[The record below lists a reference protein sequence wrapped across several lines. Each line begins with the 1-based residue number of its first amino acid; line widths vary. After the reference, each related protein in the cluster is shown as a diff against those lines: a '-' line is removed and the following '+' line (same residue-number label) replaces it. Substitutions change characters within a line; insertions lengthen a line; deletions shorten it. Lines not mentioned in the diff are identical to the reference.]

1 MRGTW
6 GARPMK
12 MRTDPR
18 RRSPHLETAG
28 KSLMKIILNSDDLGI
43 SSNVNECILE
53 LMEQRRVTSATL
65 MANGPAAL
73 DAVHQMGKHK
83 NCSFGVHLNL
93 TQFAPLSGDAGLAP
107 LLDKNGEF
115 LGIAAVS
122 SVPLTLDL
130 KQGIYAEWCAQ
141 IERAF
146 TMGVPVS
153 HIDSHHHVHTRTG
166 MLGVIRHI
174 QQRFGIRKVRLR
186 RNLSGTSEPIGL
198 LRRTRNKAWNL
209 ALRHLVH
216 ATTTDGFLAFAP
228 FHERLQAGMRFHGV
242 VEVMC
247 HPGAEKFAAETELL
261 KGDWKKRFA
270 GQMELISYDD
280 LE

>member
-1 MRGTW
+1 
-6 GARPMK
+6 
-12 MRTDPR
+12 
-18 RRSPHLETAG
+18 
-28 KSLMKIILNSDDLGI
+28 MKIIINSDDLGI
-43 SSNVNECILE
+43 SSTVNETILE

-65 MANGPAAL
+65 MVNGPAAL
-73 DAVHQMGKHK
+73 DAVQQMGKYK

-93 TQFAPLSGDAGLAP
+93 TQFAPLSGHSGLAP

-115 LGIAAVS
+115 MGLAGISA
-122 SVPLTLDL
+122 VPLTREL

-141 IERAF
+141 IESAVAL
-146 TMGVPVS
+146 GVPVS

-166 MLGVIRHI
+166 MLGVIRRI
-174 QQRFGIRKVRLR
+174 EQRFGIRKVRLR
-186 RNLSGTSEPIGL
+186 RNLSGPSAPMGA
-198 LRRTRNKAWNL
+198 LRRTRNNTWNL

-228 FHERLQAGMRFHGV
+228 FHERLQAGMRCAGT

-247 HPGAEKFAAETELL
+247 HPGAERFAAETKLL
-261 KGDWKKRFA
+261 RGDWKERFA
-270 GQMELISYDD
+270 RQMELISYDD